1 MKDNN
6 NNPDTFVAI
15 RTQSDQDGRDPT
27 PASHPASSPY
37 TISAV
42 RASALP
48 PLPPW
53 NTANFASH
61 AQQPTERDWRE
72 PTYYFE
78 LSHCTSIVI
87 SIHPRIEKV
96 SRHQ

>member
-6 NNPDTFVAI
+6 NNPGTFVAI

-27 PASHPASSPY
+27 PASHPPSGPY

-53 NTANFASH
+53 NTANFASQ
-61 AQQPTERDWRE
+61 AQQPTERD
-72 PTYYFE
+72 
-78 LSHCTSIVI
+78 
-87 SIHPRIEKV
+87 
-96 SRHQ
+96 